1 MELSNESEKRRQART
16 QVVFL
21 KENLLTGLMMIRPG
35 LDSVVAVVV
44 RGASLGIPAIF
55 KIPHRPTA
63 PTIHLPLLHPLL
75 LLSLPLLHPLLLLR
89 VLRE

>member
-1 MELSNESEKRRQART
+1 
-16 QVVFL
+16 
-21 KENLLTGLMMIRPG
+21 MMIRPG
-35 LDSVVAVVV
+35 LDSVVVVVV

-55 KIPHRPTA
+55 RISLRPTA

-89 VLRE
+89 VPLLHPLLLLRVLRA

>member
-1 MELSNESEKRRQART
+1 
-16 QVVFL
+16 
-21 KENLLTGLMMIRPG
+21 MMIRPG
-35 LDSVVAVVV
+35 LDSVVVVVV

-55 KIPHRPTA
+55 RIPLRSTA

-75 LLSLPLLHPLLLLR
+75 LLSLPLLHPLLFLR

>member
-1 MELSNESEKRRQART
+1 
-16 QVVFL
+16 
-21 KENLLTGLMMIRPG
+21 MMIRPG
-35 LDSVVAVVV
+35 LDSVVVVVV

-55 KIPHRPTA
+55 RISLRPTA

-75 LLSLPLLHPLLLLR
+75 LLSLPLLLLSLPLLHPLLFLR